1 MTRRQRPDFRI
12 KTGSTDPVYRATIET
27 RTSQDSIGRSPVDLT
42 DIEDIEFILQVD
54 DEGLLY
60 EPVDVLDAEAGEVEV
75 RLPSGI
81 GSGTYDAEFRA
92 DFADGETLFWPQ
104 HRNIIISVA
113 AGIERELDPADLSD
127 PDASVTTLN
136 VDRLSANEEDYI
148 GVDDPIG
155 DDADKVPSADVE
167 TLNTEDLDTDF
178 AYQVRDDESLQD
190 AIDRAES
197 DGIGTVKAPAGSY
210 DAADLPTALN
220 LTGGGGT
227 STFESPGASIDNR
240 GGAEPAVISD
250 GQNVI
255 RSFEIRGDATVD
267 ANETAVR
274 ITSSRGRIE
283 YCRIRD
289 GELLIESSQ
298 CTVFACDLDGNDIRI
313 DADDCTIIGNT
324 GVGTIHDEGSGNE
337 VVGNT

>member
-1 MTRRQRPDFRI
+1 MTKDRFSAVDGKVIEPSEVKPSI
-12 KTGSTDPVYRATIET
+12 PISTDHIEAIEDGEFWTIE
-27 RTSQDSIGRSPVDLT
+27 DGELVPVD
-42 DIEDIEFILQVD
+42 
-54 DEGLLY
+54 
-60 EPVDVLDAEAGEVEV
+60 
-75 RLPSGI
+75 
-81 GSGTYDAEFRA
+81 
-92 DFADGETLFWPQ
+92 
-104 HRNIIISVA
+104 
-113 AGIERELDPADLSD
+113 
-127 PDASVTTLN
+127 
-136 VDRLSANEEDYI
+136 
-148 GVDDPIG
+148 DDPVSVG
-155 DDADKVPSADVE
+155 SL
-167 TLNTEDLDTDF
+167 TTEDLDTDF

-298 CTVFACDLDGNDIRI
+298 CTVIGCDLDGNDIRI

-324 GVGTIHDEGSGNE
+324 GVGTIHDEGTGNE
-337 VVGNT
+337 VLGNT